1 MGILSSLFGTGD
13 VIAKGMDLIDSLH
26 TSTEEEIA
34 AKSKAKTD
42 LLAAYAPFKLAQRVI
57 AFGFTF
63 MFLFIMANG
72 VLGALYGVIDLEAVD
87 KAKAY
92 ANEMWLGEIMLT
104 IVGFYFGGGA
114 FEGVMNARKK

>member
-13 VIAKGMDLIDSLH
+13 VITKGMDLIDSLH